1 MPKVTPE
8 QFAQIVKVA
17 AEARSKVKNVRVG
30 DLTVIVDI
38 LSKSGKSAYQ
48 YVFKFNEITG
58 DYDYFGGFE
67 SANEPKFFGDAIR
80 KAIKGITGS

>member
-1 MPKVTPE
+1 MPKLTQE
-8 QFAQIVKVA
+8 QFAHIVKAVA
-17 AEARSKVKNVRVG
+17 EGRGKVKNVRVG
-30 DLTVIVDI
+30 GYSVIVDI

-48 YVFKFNEITG
+48 WSFKFNEVTG
-58 DYDYFGGFE
+58 DYDYYGTFA